1 MKKPF
6 HLLFLGFFLATCFT
20 ISAQVPQQLKKVME
34 LKMPKTLEDDMPGT
48 RGASVAWHPV
58 FKKYYAC
65 FAGNADYPLAVF
77 DATGKRLSD
86 EDLTVLMDTRGLWY
100 NPATKLICGNGHG
113 DLGWFSYMLDKTGLP
128 TDITMI
134 RNNMHQPFAQCV
146 GVFNTTDKQ
155 VLFLN
160 GSQVYMY
167 ESDGTLADSLVI
179 HWNRKKTDGA
189 DEDEDPTLQHEDYN
203 LYALIYTGIKGQELG
218 FLNITNKQAD
228 LYDIK
233 TGFLTKVLAFPET
246 AVVEQTFN
254 FAYANSIYWLF
265 NMELRKWV
273 GYK

>member
-1 MKKPF
+1 MKKLL
-6 HLLFLGFFLATCFT
+6 HLFFLGLFLVTCVT
-20 ISAQVPQQLKKVME
+20 INAQVPQQLKKVME

-77 DATGKRLSD
+77 DATGKRLSG
-86 EDLTVLMDTRGLWY
+86 ENMTVLLDTRGLWY

-134 RNNMHQPFAQCV
+134 RNNMHQPFAQSV
-146 GVFNTTDKQ
+146 GVFNTSDKQ
-155 VLFLN
+155 VLFLH

-179 HWNRKKTDGA
+179 HWNRKKQMGPA
-189 DEDEDPTLQHEDYN
+189 
-203 LYALIYTGIKGQELG
+203 KM
-218 FLNITNKQAD
+218 
-228 LYDIK
+228 K
-233 TGFLTKVLAFPET
+233 TPLSSMKTIIFTHLFTQVSKDR
-246 AVVEQTFN
+246 
-254 FAYANSIYWLF
+254 NSDS
-265 NMELRKWV
+265 
-273 GYK
+273 